1 MNQELMG
8 KALTELTPE
17 NYKVPANE
25 GHLYHCVIEVK
36 KFDPNTGER
45 LSVPRLQKFGVKA
58 FENGVADNLKR
69 QGYDIKIVFNPHGTA
84 APLPQAKPAKRG
96 RR

>member
-17 NYKVPANE
+17 TYQVPANE
-25 GHLYHCVIEVK
+25 RHLYHCVIEVK
-36 KFDPNTGER
+36 KFDANTGER

>member
-1 MNQELMG
+1 MSQELTG
-8 KALTELTPE
+8 RTLTELTAE
-17 NYKVPANE
+17 TYQVPANE
-25 GHLYHCVIEVK
+25 RHLYHAVIEIK

-45 LSVPRLQKFGVKA
+45 LSVPRLQKFGMKA

-84 APLPQAKPAKRG
+84 APLPQKPAKPK
-96 RR
+96 RRR